1 MVRNV
6 VRNSPPHHASSIYRL
21 LEPTRC
27 RKKYGHRE
35 LESHD
40 LWLKISDT
48 RATNSEVA
56 FAGDPE
62 SNGG

>member
-1 MVRNV
+1 VRNV
-6 VRNSPPHHASSIYRL
+6 VRNSPPHLASSLKRL
-21 LEPTRC
+21 LVPARC
-27 RKKYGHRE
+27 GKKQDDAA
-35 LESHD
+35 LENHP

-48 RATNSEVA
+48 RATNSGVA